1 MTSVHV
7 QSVREWLRQVSC
19 HARRRELPAISISE
33 YRRADPQCQTV
44 KADIDAQLDAGT
56 LARDQTYA
64 DAWLSGVSRLQR
76 RFVTS

>member
-19 HARRRELPAISISE
+19 HARRRELPAFLFFK
-33 YRRADPQCQTV
+33 YRRADPKCQTV

-64 DAWLSGVSRLQR
+64 DAWLSGVSRWQR
-76 RFVTS
+76 RVVTS